1 MSAVAFVFVNESMSQ
16 PARRPFQSRRRGF
29 DDDQPFTPPDINWG
43 AVSGARSAPPAAF
56 GPTQT
61 ATVKWFNAEKGFGFV
76 AMSDGSGDAFLH
88 CAVLQRAGHDAVG
101 EGATVEVRVGPGQ
114 KGLQVTE
121 VVSIDQTTA
130 APSRPARPAA
140 GPRDRAAPSGP
151 MVETTGTVKW
161 FNPTQGF
168 GFIAPQDGGKDIFV
182 HMSVLGS
189 LRTLN
194 EGQVVRVSVRQ
205 GAKGPEAGS
214 VSAM

>member
-1 MSAVAFVFVNESMSQ
+1 MSQ
-16 PARRPFQSRRRGF
+16 PARRPYQPRRRGF
-29 DDDQPFTPPDINWG
+29 DDDQPSAPDINWG
-43 AVSGARSAPPAAF
+43 AISGGGRSGAPAAF
-56 GPTQT
+56 GPTQS
-61 ATVKWFNAEKGFGFV
+61 ATVKWFNPEKGFGFV
-76 AMSDGSGDAFLH
+76 AMGDGSGDAFLH
-88 CAVLQRAGHDAVG
+88 CAVLQRAGHDSLN
-101 EGATVEVRVGPGQ
+101 EGASLEVRVGPGQ

-121 VVSIDQTTA
+121 VVSVDTTTA
-130 APSRPARPAA
+130 APSRAPRSPSS

-151 MVETTGTVKW
+151 TVETTGTVKW
-161 FNPTQGF
+161 FNPTKGF

-214 VSAM
+214 VSEV

>member
-1 MSAVAFVFVNESMSQ
+1 MSQ
-16 PARRPFQSRRRGF
+16 PARRPYQPRRRGF
-29 DDDQPFTPPDINWG
+29 DDDQPSAPDINWG
-43 AVSGARSAPPAAF
+43 ALNGGGGRSSSPAAF
-56 GPTQT
+56 GPTQS
-61 ATVKWFNAEKGFGFV
+61 ATVKWFNPEKGFGFV
-76 AMSDGSGDAFLH
+76 AMGDGSGDAFLH
-88 CAVLQRAGHDAVG
+88 CAVLQRAGHDAVS
-101 EGATVEVRVGPGQ
+101 EGASLEVRVGPGQ

-121 VVSIDQTTA
+121 VVSVDTTTA
-130 APSRPARPAA
+130 APSRAPRSPSA

-151 MVETTGTVKW
+151 TVETTGTVKW
-161 FNPTQGF
+161 FNPTKGF

-214 VSAM
+214 VSEM

>member
-1 MSAVAFVFVNESMSQ
+1 MSQ
-16 PARRPFQSRRRGF
+16 PARRPYQPRRRGF
-29 DDDQPFTPPDINWG
+29 DDDQPSAPDINWG
-43 AVSGARSAPPAAF
+43 ALNGGGRSSAPAAF
-56 GPTQT
+56 GPSLP
-61 ATVKWFNAEKGFGFV
+61 ATVKWFNPEKGFGFV
-76 AMSDGSGDAFLH
+76 AMGDGSGDAFLH
-88 CAVLQRAGHDAVG
+88 CAVLQRAGHDSVN
-101 EGATVEVRVGPGQ
+101 EGASLEVKVGPGQ

-121 VVSIDQTTA
+121 VVSVDTSTA
-130 APSRPARPAA
+130 APSRAPRSPSA

-151 MVETTGTVKW
+151 TVETTGTVKW
-161 FNPTQGF
+161 FNPTKGF

-214 VSAM
+214 VSEM

>member
-1 MSAVAFVFVNESMSQ
+1 MSQ
-16 PARRPFQSRRRGF
+16 SARRPYQPRRRGF
-29 DDDQPFTPPDINWG
+29 DDDQPSTPEINWG
-43 AVSGARSAPPAAF
+43 ALNGGGNRPGGPAAF
-56 GPTQT
+56 GPSQP

-101 EGATVEVRVGPGQ
+101 EGASLEVRVGPGQ

-121 VVSIDQTTA
+121 VVSVDQTTA
-130 APSRPARPAA
+130 APARSQRPAA
-140 GPRDRAAPSGP
+140 GPRGDRAAPSGP
-151 MVETTGTVKW
+151 TVEMTGTVKW
-161 FNPTQGF
+161 FNPTKGF
-168 GFIAPQDGGKDIFV
+168 GFIAPQDGSKDIFV
-182 HMSVLGS
+182 HMSVLGN

-214 VSAM
+214 VSEM

>member
-1 MSAVAFVFVNESMSQ
+1 MSQ
-16 PARRPFQSRRRGF
+16 PARRPYQPRRRGF
-29 DDDQPFTPPDINWG
+29 DDDQPSGPDINWG
-43 AVSGARSAPPAAF
+43 ALNGGGRSGPSPAAF
-56 GPTQT
+56 GPSQP
-61 ATVKWFNAEKGFGFV
+61 ATVKWFNPEKGFGFV

-88 CAVLQRAGHDAVG
+88 CAVLQRAGHDSVA
-101 EGATVEVRVGPGQ
+101 EGTSLEVRVGPGQ

-121 VVSIDQTTA
+121 VVSVDPTTA
-130 APSRPARPAA
+130 APSRGPRPQSA

-151 MVETTGTVKW
+151 TVETTGTVKW
-161 FNPTQGF
+161 FNPTKGF

-214 VSAM
+214 VSEM

>member
-1 MSAVAFVFVNESMSQ
+1 MSQ
-16 PARRPFQSRRRGF
+16 PARRPYQPRRRGF
-29 DDDQPFTPPDINWG
+29 DDDQPSAPDINWG
-43 AVSGARSAPPAAF
+43 ALNGGGRPSAPAAF
-56 GPTQT
+56 GPTHS
-61 ATVKWFNAEKGFGFV
+61 ATVKWFNPEKGFGFV
-76 AMSDGSGDAFLH
+76 AMGDGSGDAFLH
-88 CAVLQRAGHDAVG
+88 CAVLQRAGHDSVN
-101 EGATVEVRVGPGQ
+101 EGASLEVRVGPGQ

-121 VVSIDQTTA
+121 VVSVDTTTA
-130 APSRPARPAA
+130 APSRAPRSPSA

-151 MVETTGTVKW
+151 TVETTGTVKW
-161 FNPTQGF
+161 FNPTKGF

-214 VSAM
+214 VSEM

>member
-1 MSAVAFVFVNESMSQ
+1 MSQ
-16 PARRPFQSRRRGF
+16 PARRPYQPRRRGF
-29 DDDQPFTPPDINWG
+29 DDDQPSAPDINWG
-43 AVSGARSAPPAAF
+43 ALNGGGRSGPSPAAF
-56 GPTQT
+56 GPSQP
-61 ATVKWFNAEKGFGFV
+61 ATVKWFNPEKGFGFV

-88 CAVLQRAGHDAVG
+88 CAVLQRAGHDSVS
-101 EGATVEVRVGPGQ
+101 EGASLEVRVGPGQ

-121 VVSIDQTTA
+121 VVSVDPTTA
-130 APSRPARPAA
+130 APSRAPRSPSA

-151 MVETTGTVKW
+151 TVETTGTVKW
-161 FNPTQGF
+161 FNPTKGF

-182 HMSVLGS
+182 HMSVLGN

-214 VSAM
+214 VSEM

>member
-1 MSAVAFVFVNESMSQ
+1 MSQ
-16 PARRPFQSRRRGF
+16 PARRPYQPRRRGF
-29 DDDQPFTPPDINWG
+29 DDDQPSAPDINWG
-43 AVSGARSAPPAAF
+43 ALNGGGRSSSPAAF
-56 GPTQT
+56 GPTLS
-61 ATVKWFNAEKGFGFV
+61 ATVKWFNPEKGFGFV
-76 AMSDGSGDAFLH
+76 AMGDGSGDAFLH
-88 CAVLQRAGHDAVG
+88 CAVLQRAGHDSVN
-101 EGATVEVRVGPGQ
+101 EGASLEVRVGPGQ

-121 VVSIDQTTA
+121 VVSVDTSTA
-130 APSRPARPAA
+130 APSRAPRSPSA

-151 MVETTGTVKW
+151 TVETTGTVKW
-161 FNPTQGF
+161 FNPTKGF

-214 VSAM
+214 VSEM

>member
-1 MSAVAFVFVNESMSQ
+1 MSQ
-16 PARRPFQSRRRGF
+16 PARRPYQPRRRGF
-29 DDDQPFTPPDINWG
+29 DDDQPSAPDINWG
-43 AVSGARSAPPAAF
+43 ALNGGGNRSSAPAAF
-56 GPTQT
+56 GPTLS
-61 ATVKWFNAEKGFGFV
+61 ATVKWFNPEKGFGFV
-76 AMSDGSGDAFLH
+76 AMGDGSGDAFLH
-88 CAVLQRAGHDAVG
+88 CAVLQRAGHDSVN
-101 EGATVEVRVGPGQ
+101 EGASLEVRVGPGQ

-121 VVSIDQTTA
+121 VVSVDTTTA
-130 APSRPARPAA
+130 APSRAPRSPSA

-151 MVETTGTVKW
+151 TVETTGTVKW
-161 FNPTQGF
+161 FNPTKGF

-214 VSAM
+214 VSEL